1 MMPFAGGLEATAN
14 GMLLFSVAS
23 ACVYFFLLDTPVS
36 LRRSVVKT
44 IPVALLAG
52 LVLLHRGPLLL
63 AGALALSALG
73 DAFLSRGQGEKA
85 FLGGL
90 ASFLVAHLLYV
101 ALFAHSGGGLGM
113 LLTSPRLLF
122 GIIIAIFAIVMLAVL
137 WPRVEVTLRLPIAV
151 YVAAILAMGLAALT
165 LPDWRII
172 LGAMLF
178 IASDA
183 LLATEKFLLGAR
195 STQRFWMR
203 HAVWALYYAAQALI
217 ALGFLMAP

>member
-36 LRRSVVKT
+36 LRRTVVKT
-44 IPVALLAG
+44 IPVALLAA
-52 LVLLHRGPLLL
+52 LVVMARGPLLL

-73 DAFLSRGQGEKA
+73 DAVLSREHEKA

-90 ASFLVAHLLYV
+90 ASFLLAHLLYV
-101 ALFAHSGGGLGM
+101 ALFAHSGGGLGV
-113 LLTSPRLLF
+113 LLTSPRLII
-122 GIIIAIFAIVMLAVL
+122 GIIIVIFALLMLAAL
-137 WPRVEVTLRLPIAV
+137 WPRVEAALRLPIAV

-172 LGAMLF
+172 VGALLF

-183 LLATEKFLLGAR
+183 LLATEKFLLVAG

-217 ALGFLMAP
+217 TLGFLMAA

>member
-52 LVLLHRGPLLL
+52 LVLLHHGPLLL

-73 DAFLSRGQGEKA
+73 DAFLSREGKKA

-101 ALFAHSGGGLGM
+101 ALFAHSGGGLGV
-113 LLTSPRLLF
+113 LLTSPRILI
-122 GIIIAIFAIVMLAVL
+122 GVIIVIFALMMLAVL
-137 WPRVEVTLRLPIAV
+137 WPRVEATLRLPIAV

-165 LPDWRII
+165 LPDWRIV
-172 LGAMLF
+172 LGALLF

-183 LLATEKFLLGAR
+183 LLATEKFLLGAG

-217 ALGFLMAP
+217 ALGFLTVA

>member
-44 IPVALLAG
+44 IPVALLAA

-73 DAFLSRGQGEKA
+73 DAFLSREGEKA

-101 ALFAHSGGGLGM
+101 ALFVHSGGGLGV
-113 LLTSPRLLF
+113 LLTSPRLLI
-122 GIIIAIFAIVMLAVL
+122 GIVIAIFAIVMLAVL
-137 WPRVEVTLRLPIAV
+137 WPRVEATFRLPIAI

-172 LGAMLF
+172 LGALLF
-178 IASDA
+178 IVSDA
-183 LLATEKFLLGAR
+183 FLATEKFLLGAR
-195 STQRFWMR
+195 SSQRFWMR

>member
-1 MMPFAGGLEATAN
+1 
-14 GMLLFSVAS
+14 MLLFSVAS

-63 AGALALSALG
+63 AGALAVSALG
-73 DAFLSRGQGEKA
+73 DAFLSREGDKA

-90 ASFLVAHLLYV
+90 GSFLVAHLLYV
-101 ALFAHSGGGLGM
+101 ALFAHSGGGLGL
-113 LLTSPRLLF
+113 LLTSPRLLI
-122 GIIIAIFAIVMLAVL
+122 GIVIAIFAVVMLAVL
-137 WPRVEVTLRLPIAV
+137 WPRVEDTLRLPIAV
-151 YVAAILAMGLAALT
+151 YVAAILAMGLTALT

-172 LGAMLF
+172 LGALLF

-183 LLATEKFLLGAR
+183 FLATEKFLLGAG
-195 STQRFWMR
+195 STQRYWMR

-217 ALGFLMAP
+217 ALGFLTAA

>member
-73 DAFLSRGQGEKA
+73 DAFLSRDGEKA

-101 ALFAHSGGGLGM
+101 ALFAHSGGGLGV
-113 LLTSPRLLF
+113 LLTSPRLF
-122 GIIIAIFAIVMLAVL
+122 IGIVIAIFAILMLVVL
-137 WPRVEVTLRLPIAV
+137 WPRVEATLRLPIAV

-217 ALGFLMAP
+217 ALGFLMAA